1 MKRLFE
7 EDIEERCSELAKE
20 MYADRGSVIKI
31 KETFAL
37 LFSDLQ

>member
-7 EDIEERCSELAKE
+7 EDIEQRCSELTKE
-20 MYADRGSVIKI
+20 MYADRGSVIKM

-37 LFSDLQ
+37 LFSDLL